1 MVSTLALMIKCSMN
15 MNFCLQYLYKIL
27 LPILYMKDLKKLLAK
42 QDTMMFWKMQ
52 LKEK

>member
-1 MVSTLALMIKCSMN
+1 MKIQKYFIIVSVLVLSNACE
-15 MNFCLQYLYKIL
+15 
-27 LPILYMKDLKKLLAK
+27 KKSSKEDFHQISAK